1 MLNKTVD
8 NIHFLLYNYTIDKK
22 LKGKYIIKNNNKT
35 LKRLTATFL
44 TATSIFNFTVP
55 GKAEMVNFQEDGSIR
70 YGKGN
75 NETISDEDLGEIREK
90 IKKEFDATRLGRQ
103 CYRGGYRTESF
114 KKNIGI
120 ANRNSEGNGGRTNY
134 STRKELIVEYE
145 CTRNVHIIYSVDG
158 SIEKRQQE
166 DVVIDKRFNQFDP
179 GHKDSIFLVI
189 APDAEW
195 EKMEKVYERKDVKNK
210 FIRFGRIVDT
220 NETVNLKRE
229 VGIPNTQKTKT
240 ITSDVSV
247 RKIEFIDPTQPT
259 EPIQPMQPIQ
269 PVVVD
274 LQQNVDQSESNG
286 NSQELVAQNQ
296 PVNQPNDGT
305 QTNSPKTKG
314 KKIPKPLTIAG
325 IVVACLLAIPVVGT
339 AIKWGINKFSNHKK
353 IPKHNI

>member
-1 MLNKTVD
+1 MHKIINFLVCFLLNKTVD

-145 CTRNVHIIYSVDG
+145 CTRNVHIIY
-158 SIEKRQQE
+158 
-166 DVVIDKRFNQFDP
+166 
-179 GHKDSIFLVI
+179 
-189 APDAEW
+189 
-195 EKMEKVYERKDVKNK
+195 
-210 FIRFGRIVDT
+210 
-220 NETVNLKRE
+220 
-229 VGIPNTQKTKT
+229 
-240 ITSDVSV
+240 
-247 RKIEFIDPTQPT
+247 
-259 EPIQPMQPIQ
+259 
-269 PVVVD
+269 
-274 LQQNVDQSESNG
+274 
-286 NSQELVAQNQ
+286 
-296 PVNQPNDGT
+296 
-305 QTNSPKTKG
+305 
-314 KKIPKPLTIAG
+314 
-325 IVVACLLAIPVVGT
+325 
-339 AIKWGINKFSNHKK
+339 
-353 IPKHNI
+353 